1 MPDLL
6 AVLMKFDLLSNY
18 RKGESMTTAIH
29 FCTHVLDLEKTM
41 KFYSDALDMVEDP
54 EGTWLEILPK
64 K

>member
-1 MPDLL
+1 
-6 AVLMKFDLLSNY
+6 
-18 RKGESMTTAIH
+18 MTTAIH
-29 FCTHVLDLEKTM
+29 FCTHVLDPEKTM